1 MVTGAHEWKVEGRY
15 IVAGMGSVTEGRE
28 VGNGFFRES

>member
-15 IVAGMGSVTEGRE
+15 RVAGMGSVTEGRE
-28 VGNGFFRES
+28 GSVTEGR